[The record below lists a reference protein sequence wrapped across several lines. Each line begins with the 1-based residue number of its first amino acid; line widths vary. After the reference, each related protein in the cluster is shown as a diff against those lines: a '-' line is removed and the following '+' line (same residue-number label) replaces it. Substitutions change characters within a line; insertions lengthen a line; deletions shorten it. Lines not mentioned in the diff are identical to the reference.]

1 MIKKTKDELGLC
13 EIRKRTFLAS
23 MIMKKTPYTSHSLM
37 GLSNC
42 WKSNRS
48 SEFFFNF
55 SRRKMNTEMENS
67 DSKRKRKRDG
77 ERAKDYGS

>member
-1 MIKKTKDELGLC
+1 MTMGDQKI
-13 EIRKRTFLAS
+13 TFLAS
-23 MIMKKTPYTSHSLM
+23 MIMEKTPYTSHRM

-48 SEFFFNF
+48 SYCFYF

-67 DSKRKRKRDG
+67 DSKRKMKRDG